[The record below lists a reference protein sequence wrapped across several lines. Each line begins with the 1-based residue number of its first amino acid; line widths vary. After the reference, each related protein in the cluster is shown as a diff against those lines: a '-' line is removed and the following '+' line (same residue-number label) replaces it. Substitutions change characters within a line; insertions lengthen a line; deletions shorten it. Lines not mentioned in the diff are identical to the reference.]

1 MDDES
6 TIIEM
11 ARSRGIRALAAAPL
25 SGYSVALSMSV
36 PDLKRFLDLLVPPPL
51 DLDDDGLAR
60 AIVGRAS
67 DMVVGDEPW
76 AFEIIPS
83 GFDAD
88 GFELRA
94 TVNIPED
101 YVAEVRARLNRA
113 TPNEGTDE

>member
-36 PDLKRFLDLLVPPPL
+36 PDLKRFLDLLVTPPL
-51 DLDDDGLAR
+51 DLDHDGLAR
-60 AIVGRAS
+60 AIIGRPS
-67 DMVVGDEPW
+67 DMVVGDEAWQYELVPV
-76 AFEIIPS
+76 

-88 GFELRA
+88 GFEFHA

-113 TPNEGTDE
+113 TPKEETDE